1 MKVKLTIQRGSYTL
15 YVPYMCSFFVLD
27 ISIIFVNFVSSLSR
41 MEELTDPEL
50 IRQNVKSDRKVSLYG
65 YVRGAHLQHNSRV
78 HIIGNCHTTDLYDV
92 MQTLPL
98 REQALVD
105 QRVDITVC
113 WIKLY
118 LVDSTVSFVNNYLL
132 DSDLTFG

>member
-1 MKVKLTIQRGSYTL
+1 
-15 YVPYMCSFFVLD
+15 MCHTCAAFLFL
-27 ISIIFVNFVSSLSR
+27 IFSINFINFVSSLSR

-92 MQTLPL
+92 MQTFPL

-113 WIKLY
+113 WINPY
-118 LVDSTVSFVNNYLL
+118 LVDSTVSFVNNYLP

>member
-1 MKVKLTIQRGSYTL
+1 
-15 YVPYMCSFFVLD
+15 
-27 ISIIFVNFVSSLSR
+27 
-41 MEELTDPEL
+41 
-50 IRQNVKSDRKVSLYG
+50 
-65 YVRGAHLQHNSRV
+65 
-78 HIIGNCHTTDLYDV
+78 
-92 MQTLPL
+92 MQTFPL

-113 WIKLY
+113 WINPY

>member
-1 MKVKLTIQRGSYTL
+1 
-15 YVPYMCSFFVLD
+15 
-27 ISIIFVNFVSSLSR
+27 

-92 MQTLPL
+92 MQTFPL

-113 WIKLY
+113 WINPY
-118 LVDSTVSFVNNYLL
+118 LVDSTVSFVNNYLP